1 VRQLVR
7 AHDVV
12 HIHSMWNWPTFW
24 AAHVAKQENV
34 PVVFRPAGSLDRFD
48 VLKHERSKSL
58 LGPLFLRRLFEAPNV
73 FHCTAQRESDQLV
86 TYGGRAIR
94 EILPLPVL
102 GQKMATD
109 LGSELRGKFGIS
121 ADAPVVGFLSRL
133 NYKKGLELL
142 LPALAQVRVHFPGL
156 HFLLAGAGEKEIER
170 MVSDLIATH
179 GLADCTHRLGL
190 VEGPDK
196 AAVLAA
202 ADVFALPSQNEN
214 FGVSVIE
221 ALSAGR
227 PVLVSPEVYITSEIE
242 PSPAL
247 VVCARTV
254 DAIALNLAKLLASV
268 QCNRAELAVEAESIW
283 TRHFAPDVLRSRYA
297 DFYQRVILDAQL
309 K

>member
-1 VRQLVR
+1 
-7 AHDVV
+7 
-12 HIHSMWNWPTFW
+12 
-24 AAHVAKQENV
+24 
-34 PVVFRPAGSLDRFD
+34 
-48 VLKHERSKSL
+48 
-58 LGPLFLRRLFEAPNV
+58 
-73 FHCTAQRESDQLV
+73 
-86 TYGGRAIR
+86 
-94 EILPLPVL
+94 
-102 GQKMATD
+102 
-109 LGSELRGKFGIS
+109 
-121 ADAPVVGFLSRL
+121 
-133 NYKKGLELL
+133 
-142 LPALAQVRVHFPGL
+142 LAQVRVHFPGL